1 MQAKIGLIG
10 GSGLYD
16 PKMFEN
22 SEEFNVATPYGP
34 TSDRVTVGDLGG
46 VKVAFIPRHGKGH
59 TIPPHRVNFRA
70 NIWAMKSLG
79 VERIISPCTTGSLK
93 EEYKPGEI
101 VIVDQFIDNTK
112 KRDYT
117 FYDGA
122 KVAHIPVAEPFC
134 PELREIVTGKANEL
148 GLAMQPKGTY
158 ICIEGP
164 RFSTKAESRM
174 YSNFADIVGMTL
186 VPECQ
191 LAREKDICF
200 VSLAMVTDYDVWKE
214 HEVSIEE
221 VLRVMGENVEN
232 VKKLIGAV
240 IPAIPVERKGCE
252 CKDTSVRS
260 EL

>member
-1 MQAKIGLIG
+1 MKAQIGLFG

-16 PKMFEN
+16 PKLFEN
-22 SEEFNVATPYGP
+22 TEEYKIATPYGP
-34 TSDRVTVGDLGG
+34 TSDKITIGELAG

-59 TIPPHRVNFRA
+59 IIPPHKVNFRA
-70 NIWAMKSLG
+70 NIWAMKQMG

-101 VIVDQFIDNTK
+101 VVVDQFIDFTK

-122 KVAHIPVAEPFC
+122 QVAHLPIAEPFC
-134 PELREIVTGKANEL
+134 PELRELVNEKAKDL
-148 GLAMQPKGTY
+148 GLAVQSKGTY
-158 ICIEGP
+158 VCIEGP

-174 YSNFADIVGMTL
+174 FQNFADIVGMTL

-191 LAREKDICF
+191 LAREKDICY

-214 HEVSIEE
+214 HEVNIEE
-221 VLRVMGENVEN
+221 VLRVMGENIEN
-232 VKKLIGAV
+232 VKTLIKAV
-240 IPAIPVERKGCE
+240 VPAIPDVREKCG
-252 CKDTSVRS
+252 CKDISAAA
-260 EL
+260 EF